1 MIGQRRPTHP
11 GEVLREDVI
20 LPLGITITES
30 ARRLKISRKTLS
42 LLLNTRA
49 SMSPEMAVRVGKAT
63 NTSAESWLYMQMKYD
78 LWQALQ
84 SEPDVEILEERA

>member
-1 MIGQRRPTHP
+1 MNLP
-11 GEVLREDVI
+11 GYKLHE
-20 LPLGITITES
+20 
-30 ARRLKISRKTLS
+30 LS
-42 LLLNTRA
+42 GKEKGTW

-78 LWQALQ
+78 LWHALQ

>member
-1 MIGQRRPTHP
+1 
-11 GEVLREDVI
+11 
-20 LPLGITITES
+20 
-30 ARRLKISRKTLS
+30 
-42 LLLNTRA
+42 
-49 SMSPEMAVRVGKAT
+49 MSPEMAVRVGKAT